1 MTTFKPI
8 YTIALST
15 ILAASLFGCAD
26 FKPGGTQNGSADAK
40 ITADVESRL
49 NQMPELGPPGSVEV
63 QTVDHVV
70 YLNGV
75 VDVGL
80 EKRTAALIAMQ
91 TPGVTN
97 VVNDISVSHN

>member
-8 YTIALST
+8 YTMALST

-26 FKPGGTQNGSADAK
+26 FQPGGTQNSGADAK
-40 ITADVESRL
+40 ITADVESQL
-49 NQMPELGPPGSVEV
+49 NEMPELGPPSSVDV

-75 VDVGL
+75 VDVGSQ
-80 EKRTAALIAMQ
+80 KRNAESVAMQ
-91 TPGVTN
+91 VPGVTN